1 LQKVLLGWN
10 KDGLKEAILEAVITE
25 VGRKGT
31 VKSCW
36 DIGSAESDGQF
47 DVEVK
52 AYGSI
57 KNDSLG
63 KKQEEKQF
71 AP

>member
-1 LQKVLLGWN
+1 
-10 KDGLKEAILEAVITE
+10 
-25 VGRKGT
+25 
-31 VKSCW
+31 
-36 DIGSAESDGQF
+36 
-47 DVEVK
+47 VEVK